1 MLIDL
6 KLGYVFYTSL
16 LSQDVG
22 PISTFSGSW
31 TTESFTFQIIDARR
45 TQFPWMAYMRA
56 SVSHSCQM
64 KADSSSEKPVAIP
77 WLLNM
82 STYFLM
88 ANQ

>member
-1 MLIDL
+1 MLINL
-6 KLGYVFYTSL
+6 KLGYVFFTSL

-22 PISTFSGSW
+22 PLWSFSGSC
-31 TTESFTFQIIDARR
+31 TTESFTFQIMAARR
-45 TQFPWMAYMRA
+45 TQFPWTAYMGA
-56 SVSHSCQM
+56 PVSHSCQVTS
-64 KADSSSEKPVAIP
+64 ASSSEKPAAIP

>member
-6 KLGYVFYTSL
+6 KLGYVF
-16 LSQDVG
+16 
-22 PISTFSGSW
+22 FSFFV
-31 TTESFTFQIIDARR
+31 FTRCWPNLELFWKLYYIKFHLPDTRR
-45 TQFPWMAYMRA
+45 TQFPWVVYMRA
-56 SVSHSCQM
+56 SVSHSCQV

-88 ANQ
+88 ANH